1 MGRAR
6 QTLEA
11 VWAMIGSGDLDGAA
25 ALVAEDVAVQDGPLT
40 FDNRGDFWRNLAEF
54 GAAFSDLRWDPVAWT
69 ESGDTAVAEVVFRA
83 VHSGP
88 YLGKPP
94 TGRTISIAEA
104 VVVRVSASGVIT
116 HWRSYPDAVSLL
128 GQIGAL

>member
-6 QTLEA
+6 ETLEA
-11 VWAMIGSGDLDGAA
+11 VWARLGEGDLDGAA
-25 ALVAEDVAVQDGPLT
+25 RFVAEDVAVRDGPLT
-40 FDNRGDFWRNLAEF
+40 FDSRADFWRNLADF
-54 GAAFSDLRWDPVAWT
+54 GAAFSNLRWEPLTWT
-69 ESGDTAVAEVVFRA
+69 EAGDTAVAEVVFSA

-88 YLGKPP
+88 YLGKDP

-104 VVVRVSASGVIT
+104 VVVRVSEAGVIT
-116 HWRSYPDAVSLL
+116 HWRSYPDALSLL